1 MADHESEY
9 ENFLIENT
17 FILTKYIY
25 AEDFYDYLVSKHVL
39 SSDDKELIDCRHS
52 NPTRR
57 QRAGKLLELLH
68 KKGYEGF
75 RHFMD
80 YLEWEYSHVY
90 EIITKK
96 KARDPPSNYHPQT
109 LEHKRRS
116 RDLWLMDTLT
126 PTMMTE
132 QLQKCFQQ
140 NMGLQITLDEF
151 TRVLKIG
158 QDEKKDLEKGME
170 NIRNKFER
178 SEKENAD
185 LHRALSSCLKEI
197 DQLKDDKT
205 VLYQDTIQARTECQN
220 YRDRWAQVQMEKDDL
235 IKQLQD
241 AKDTLAEMEC
251 AGKSHRISEPGAPK
265 LPPKPS
271 HEVLAKFLK
280 EVKPDKSPNP
290 PNRSETNFQAKLGI
304 LENDLEEEKQK
315 NEELMEQC
323 EQLRSDLDEKE
334 KEIRKANKT
343 IARHD
348 QELKNMQTSLDDA
361 KAQKER
367 YYQNI
372 LTLEEEKMK
381 LESSRSEE
389 HKKYREEITKTSD
402 LFKANH
408 QLKAEL
414 DEYKEKFYRLELKLR
429 SSFRDSGE
437 LSQSDLTEAA
447 DTFPDVIEDRTHQF
461 VQNIAGGYHGNK
473 FNTLPAILPTDQY
486 KDESMI
492 TPNMKTAVITRTYGT
507 ENKHHKKNVGPTIST
522 KAIAGSINEKPDPGQ
537 RRLHFGSY
545 KRGYDLNHPHL
556 RLHIGDYDEGQST
569 SSHESSEAEKE
580 CPSHVL
586 FAAYKVLFPSY
597 QDSDTGDNA
606 VSVKVRP
613 SALSDIKIIGG
624 NFTGVFV
631 SQAKGIPELK
641 EGDKL
646 KHIIITAEGHSSR
659 ERDFEGCTLEEAYK
673 MILQEEHFSEGY
685 SQREVTLTIVRNEK
699 YYRTACQWMTE
710 NNKKGDYFFVRCA
723 QTNYGLNKG
732 DILLIR
738 DTRDESKK
746 WRGYSLNKVSGEKVG
761 EERQLMNYRDAQ
773 MGIIKQPSSD
783 ENKQRKKKAFRTRD
797 FYERVLPMK
806 ACHKMPVKLFGHN
819 EILDAILRIMN
830 ENSTMFI
837 AKTGEGKKY
846 IDVADIRQDKH
857 IMVSDSE
864 DYTVSTRKIQFI
876 NVYIE
881 VDIGERKKA
890 QILGNILDLNLQ
902 VGYADISDNASKK
915 EYLTRS
921 GRSYEVLVLSNSSI
935 TDKKTLVDAL
945 ESTVKKAQ
953 DQLLWLS
960 ENEMDSS
967 EAENYIRFLG
977 HSTNRSLGRIS
988 TESQPD
994 CVCTQQ
1000 ESSHPP

>member
-1 MADHESEY
+1 MAEHESEY

-25 AEDFYDYLVSKHVL
+25 AEDFYDYLTSKHVL
-39 SSDDKELIDCRHS
+39 SSDDKELIDCRYS

-57 QRAGKLLELLH
+57 QRAGKLLELLQ

-96 KARDPPSNYHPQT
+96 KARVPPLNYHPQT

-140 NMGLQITLDEF
+140 NQGLQITLDEF

-170 NIRNKFER
+170 NMRNKFER

-185 LHRALSSCLKEI
+185 LHRALNSCLKEI

-205 VLYQDTIQARTECQN
+205 VLYQDTIQAKTECQN

-241 AKDTLAEMEC
+241 AKDMLAEMEC
-251 AGKSHRISEPGAPK
+251 SGKPHRISEPGLPK
-265 LPPKPS
+265 LPPKPPRDI
-271 HEVLAKFLK
+271 LAKFLK
-280 EVKPDKSPNP
+280 EAKPEKNPNP
-290 PNRSETNFQAKLGI
+290 PNRSETNFQAKLSI
-304 LENDLEEEKQK
+304 LENDLQEEKQK
-315 NEELMEQC
+315 NEELMEQY
-323 EQLRSDLDEKE
+323 EQLRSELDEKE
-334 KEIRKANKT
+334 RELRKASKT
-343 IARHD
+343 IARHE
-348 QELKNMQTSLDDA
+348 QQNQILQNSLDDA
-361 KAQKER
+361 KVQKEK

-389 HKKYREEITKTSD
+389 HRKYREEITKTSD

-408 QLKAEL
+408 QLKADL
-414 DEYKEKFYRLELKLR
+414 DDYKEKCYRLELQLR
-429 SSFRDSGE
+429 TSFRDSGE
-437 LSQSDLTEAA
+437 LPSEDISESAENI
-447 DTFPDVIEDRTHQF
+447 PDKVDRTYQF
-461 VQNIAGGYHGNK
+461 VKQISGGYPMIK
-473 FNTLPAILPTDQY
+473 SSTLPVIISGVQS
-486 KDESMI
+486 KDEPMI
-492 TPNMKTAVITRTYGT
+492 SPNMKTALTNSIFET
-507 ENKHHKKNVGPTIST
+507 EYKPMKPLGPTIST
-522 KAIAGSINEKPDPGQ
+522 KAIAGSINEKPDPGH
-537 RRLHFGSY
+537 RLHFGSY
-545 KRGYDLNHPHL
+545 KRGYDLNHPHMRRQL
-556 RLHIGDYDEGQST
+556 GDGDEVQSI
-569 SSHESSEAEKE
+569 SSHESSETEKE
-580 CPSHVL
+580 SPGHIL
-586 FAAYKVLFPSY
+586 FAAYKVLFPFY
-597 QDSDTGDNA
+597 QDSDIGGNA

-613 SALSDIKIIGG
+613 SALSDIKIMGG
-624 NFTGVFV
+624 NFTGIFV
-631 SQAKGIPELK
+631 CQAKGIPELK

-646 KHIIITAEGHSSR
+646 KNIIITVQGLSSR

-710 NNKKGDYFFVRCA
+710 NNKTGDYFFVRCA
-723 QTNYGLNKG
+723 QSNYGLNRG

-746 WRGYSLNKVSGEKVG
+746 WRGYSLNRESGEKVG

-773 MGIIKQPSSD
+773 MGIIKQISND
-783 ENKQRKKKAFRTRD
+783 ESTSKQRKKKAFRTRD

-819 EILDAILRIMN
+819 DILDAILNIMN

-837 AKTGEGKKY
+837 AKTGEGKKH
-846 IDVADIRQDKH
+846 IDVADLRQDKH
-857 IMVSDSE
+857 IMISDSE
-864 DYTVSTRKIQFI
+864 DYSVSTRRIQFI

-890 QILGNILDLNLQ
+890 QILGWAML
-902 VGYADISDNASKK
+902 ISVIMPYPRK
-915 EYLTRS
+915 
-921 GRSYEVLVLSNSSI
+921 SI
-935 TDKKTLVDAL
+935 
-945 ESTVKKAQ
+945 
-953 DQLLWLS
+953 
-960 ENEMDSS
+960 
-967 EAENYIRFLG
+967 
-977 HSTNRSLGRIS
+977 
-988 TESQPD
+988 
-994 CVCTQQ
+994 
-1000 ESSHPP
+1000 